1 MSGYQNYPSNGR
13 PKLDEKISPALVCT
27 ILTILMIV
35 GIIWGFAAKSPLVIT
50 VFLLPV
56 VVYEIYRTRGVS
68 TTMSSWILG
77 IVLVL
82 EIIFIVFGVSWDLG
96 SYLNLEYSYI
106 GGQYVPLGDIKILAP
121 ILLAIF
127 STVLFL
133 RTAGP
138 YTKWL
143 SVIIFASA
151 FVTIYIMSPGM
162 FRELLRSSIQQI
174 FWYF

>member
-1 MSGYQNYPSNGR
+1 MVGYQNYPSGSR

-27 ILTILMIV
+27 ILMVWMIIGV
-35 GIIWGFAAKSPLVIT
+35 IWGFAAKSPLVIV

-56 VVYEIYRTRGVS
+56 VAYEIYRTRGAS
-68 TTMSSWILG
+68 TIMSSWFLA
-77 IVLVL
+77 IVLIL
-82 EIIFIVFGVSWDLG
+82 EIIFIVFGISWDLG
-96 SYLNLEYSYI
+96 KDLNLEYSYV

-121 ILLAIF
+121 VLLAVF
-127 STVLFL
+127 STILFL

-151 FVTIYIMSPGM
+151 FIIIYVMSPDM
-162 FRELLRSSIQQI
+162 FRELLRSSIQRI

>member
-1 MSGYQNYPSNGR
+1 MINLVRLYRSFKFAFSGLISLIRKEQNFR
-13 PKLDEKISPALVCT
+13 VHLISSVAIIFVGLYFEIKVWQWCLV
-27 ILTILMIV
+27 ILMI
-35 GIIWGFAAKSPLVIT
+35 A
-50 VFLLPV
+50 
-56 VVYEIYRTRGVS
+56 
-68 TTMSSWILG
+68 
-77 IVLVL
+77 IVLIL
-82 EIIFIVFGVSWDLG
+82 EIFFIVFGISWDLG
-96 SYLNLEYSYI
+96 KYLNLEYSYV

-121 ILLAIF
+121 VLLAVF

-151 FVTIYIMSPGM
+151 FIIIYVMSPDM
-162 FRELLRSSIQQI
+162 FRELLRSSIQRI

>member
-1 MSGYQNYPSNGR
+1 MYRNQNYPSGNK
-13 PKLDEKISPALVCT
+13 PKLDEKISPTLICT
-27 ILTILMIV
+27 ILTVLMII
-35 GIIWGFAAKSPLVIT
+35 GIVWGFAAKSSLVIV

-56 VVYEIYRTRGVS
+56 VVYEVYRTRGVS
-68 TTMSSWILG
+68 TTMSSWLLLALLI
-77 IVLVL
+77 L
-82 EIIFIVFGVSWDLG
+82 EIIFIVFGISWDLG
-96 SYLNLEYSYI
+96 QYLNLEYSYI

-121 ILLAIF
+121 ILLAVL
-127 STVLFL
+127 STILFL

-151 FVTIYIMSPGM
+151 FVTIYIMSPDM
-162 FRELLRSSIQQI
+162 FRELLRSSVQQI

>member
-1 MSGYQNYPSNGR
+1 MSGYQSYPSSSR

-27 ILTILMIV
+27 ILMIWMIV
-35 GIIWGFAAKSPLVIT
+35 GAIWGFATKSPLVIT
-50 VFLLPV
+50 IFLLPV
-56 VVYEIYRTRGVS
+56 VIYEIYRTRGQH
-68 TTMSSWILG
+68 TTMSSWFLAI
-77 IVLVL
+77 ILVL
-82 EIIFIVFGVSWDLG
+82 EIIFIVFGVSWDLAK
-96 SYLNLEYSYI
+96 YLNLEYSYI

-121 ILLAIF
+121 VLLAVF
-127 STVLFL
+127 STILFL

-151 FVTIYIMSPGM
+151 FIIIYVMSPEM
-162 FRELLRSSIQQI
+162 FRELLRSSVQHI

>member
-1 MSGYQNYPSNGR
+1 MNGNQNYSSSDR

-27 ILTILMIV
+27 ILTILMIIGV
-35 GIIWGFAAKSPLVIT
+35 IWSFAAKSPLVIAI
-50 VFLLPV
+50 FLLPV
-56 VVYEIYRTRGVS
+56 VAYEIYRTRGQS
-68 TTMSSWILG
+68 TKMSSWFLAV
-77 IVLVL
+77 VLIL
-82 EIIFIVFGVSWDLG
+82 EIIFIVFGISWDLG
-96 SYLNLEYSYI
+96 KYLNLEYSYV

-121 ILLAIF
+121 VLLAVF

-133 RTAGP
+133 RTAGS

-151 FVTIYIMSPGM
+151 FIIIYVMSPDM
-162 FRELLRSSIQQI
+162 FRELLRSSIQRI